1 MLTLAVSSNLRCE
14 LHWNVL
20 VACFQWRQTCVSSA
34 SFQMKSRLSAPLH
47 EKLTRVE
54 KLQSVCVTWSRTRRY
69 FSCTVLFSFT
79 VTWLFFVVV
88 FCPVHRNVHLGIHGA
103 VRRSQRADLRARG
116 VLCVLAQRGGGPHP
130 DTDSCYHGRMDHEH
144 LLGNGHGHPGESVLV
159 WLCLFSLFSPVFR
172 FCSLHL
178 SCLCQSCLLLF
189 CLSHTWHIVQYASE
203 HKQEN
208 HISTCVNTLQVIFPG
223 YFFIRY
229 LKERSGD
236 NLYLSGFQQIPWQWT
251 DPTSF
256 IYTNYIYH
264 GIPLP

>member
-88 FCPVHRNVHLGIHGA
+88 FLS
-103 VRRSQRADLRARG
+103 RSQERSSRHSRCCAALAASWSQSEG
-116 VLCVLAQRGGGPHP
+116 CVVCSGSTWRRPSSRYWQLLSWSDGSWASSGEWTWSSWRVSTCLA
-130 DTDSCYHGRMDHEH
+130 
-144 LLGNGHGHPGESVLV
+144 LFVFSVLSGLSV
-159 WLCLFSLFSPVFR
+159 LFASP
-172 FCSLHL
+172 
-178 SCLCQSCLLLF
+178 LLF
-189 CLSHTWHIVQYASE
+189 MSVLSPFVLSVSHMTY
-203 HKQEN
+203 
-208 HISTCVNTLQVIFPG
+208 STVRF
-223 YFFIRY
+223 
-229 LKERSGD
+229 
-236 NLYLSGFQQIPWQWT
+236 WA
-251 DPTSF
+251 
-256 IYTNYIYH
+256 
-264 GIPLP
+264 